1 MKSAMVKV
9 IGNSKLTQ
17 EWTDFRTKKNKEN
30 AGDVEMT
37 SCSLA
42 KRKMGEYVCTDVKDS
57 DACNVTMSTNITVK
71 VQAHKKSKITT
82 NDTTTDSTKISNNV
96 ATIVNATSTRIGRVC
111 KPKQYYE

>member
-1 MKSAMVKV
+1 MDRFS
-9 IGNSKLTQ
+9 
-17 EWTDFRTKKNKEN
+17 DKKNKEN

-71 VQAHKKSKITT
+71 VQAQKKSKIAT
-82 NDTTTDSTKISNNV
+82 NDTTTDSTKISNNNV
-96 ATIVNATSTRIGRVC
+96 AIILLMLHQVERIGRVC